1 MTGNGV
7 LTQVYVDSK
16 EKEVTVSVID
26 SYVAEVYKV
35 DEKDGTI
42 TLSDLVDGPA
52 DASDDEFATTLLR
65 RTTWSSTPT
74 LTTRSSLLSRLSP
87 WKALSL
93 R

>member
-1 MTGNGV
+1 MTTVPALTCFLNDAAGENVTGNGV

-52 DASDDEFATTLLR
+52 DASDDEFATTAFAEDDVVCLHLR
-65 RTTWSSTPT
+65 
-74 LTTRSSLLSRLSP
+74 
-87 WKALSL
+87 
-93 R
+93 